1 MFDSDVGRH
10 MYELAC
16 KLFPYNRSITG
27 NGVRKTLKE
36 IKKILSDLTI
46 FEVESGSKVFD
57 WEIPDEWIVRM
68 HILLLRVE
76 KRSVISK

>member
-46 FEVESGSKVFD
+46 FEVE
-57 WEIPDEWIVRM
+57 R
-68 HILLLRVE
+68 
-76 KRSVISK
+76 

>member
-46 FEVESGSKVFD
+46 FEVRFLIGRFLMNG
-57 WEIPDEWIVRM
+57 IVRM